1 HSPKY
6 LKMLLRRILFF
17 ATHPVNAWTVLR
29 ALVLVRGRL
38 REYPGLG
45 AHFFYWV
52 YAWTNI
58 ALKYRGLKLEHFA
71 LHSVGKDFDVAK
83 LAPVDITEEG
93 RQIELRDGV
102 KVAVQARFT
111 NRALKLLV
119 EERLH
124 PAPADASSR
133 PA

>member
-1 HSPKY
+1 
-6 LKMLLRRILFF
+6 MFF
-17 ATHPVNAWTVLR
+17 VTHPINAWTVLR
-29 ALVLVRGRL
+29 ALFLVRGRL

-58 ALKYRGLKLEHFA
+58 ALKYKGLKLEHFG
-71 LHSVGKDFDVAK
+71 LHSVGTDFDVAK
-83 LAPVDITEEG
+83 LAPVEITEEG

-119 EERLH
+119 DERQH
-124 PAPADASSR
+124 PPAPDVSGR